1 MNHGRVEQVGSPQD
15 VYDHPQTS
23 FVYEF
28 LGAANRL
35 QGQVDTNGF
44 IADGASGPIA
54 AQAHFSGR
62 ALAYVR
68 PHDLALYPADGVHRE
83 GIDVGVRRVVTL
95 GGSVRVELE
104 GSSGGVI
111 EAELDR
117 EAWRALRLDIGD
129 GVTAV
134 PRTLRVFPAQ

>member
-1 MNHGRVEQVGSPQD
+1 

-35 QGQVDTNGF
+35 HGKVAAGGF
-44 IADGASGPIA
+44 VADGA
-54 AQAHFSGR
+54 AQAIAVEAGFEGP

-68 PHDLALYPADGVHRE
+68 PHDIALHRDAAGHGDGIVV
-83 GIDVGVRRVVTL
+83 DVRRVVTL

-104 GSSGGVI
+104 SRTGGAL
-111 EAELDR
+111 EAQLDR
-117 EAWRALRLDIGD
+117 EAWRSLNLNVGD

-134 PRTLRVFPAQ
+134 PRGLRVFPAQ